1 VLCGRQDGPTPV
13 ECHEEIAAAIPGAR
27 LTVIEDCGHLSP
39 MERPEAV
46 TAALRAWLGSWQAD
60 PA

>member
-1 VLCGRQDGPTPV
+1 MHLRGKSWKYDAVYPDGRV
-13 ECHEEIAAAIPGAR
+13 E
-27 LTVIEDCGHLSP
+27 TVDAGHLAP

-46 TAALRAWLGSWQAD
+46 STALREWLAGWRLGPSRT